1 MSQII
6 HGGLGAVRG
15 MLRAAFFLFLILA
28 SMVTCTS
35 RGGGGKNEERV
46 CSDLSVIS
54 RKIGDNVNHI
64 DDIIRQLT
72 TIVKVSN
79 NYNDNINIV
88 FLLEKINLMRVSG
101 AYEQKSLNLLCHIK
115 EDYLADFCQDRLQS
129 LRMTLGLAAL
139 YIETIQHDSQKVG
152 NGAARH
158 QLEQVIIVL
167 RSLSDLYQQGIAV
180 LQSLPLSK

>member
-6 HGGLGAVRG
+6 HGGLGDVRG
-15 MLRAAFFLFLILA
+15 RLRATFFLFLILA

-35 RGGGGKNEERV
+35 RGGGEKNLERV
-46 CSDLSVIS
+46 CRDLSVIS
-54 RKIGDNVNHI
+54 RKIESNVNHI
-64 DDIIRQLT
+64 DDIVRQMA

-79 NYNDNINIV
+79 DYSDNINIV
-88 FLLEKINLMRVSG
+88 FLLEKINIMRVTG

-115 EDYLADFCQDRLQS
+115 EDYLVDFCQDRLQS
-129 LRMTLGLAAL
+129 LRMMLGLATL
-139 YIETIQHDSQKVG
+139 YVETIQHDSQKVD

-158 QLEQVIIVL
+158 QLEEVIIVL
-167 RSLSDLYQQGIAV
+167 RSLSDLYQQSIAV